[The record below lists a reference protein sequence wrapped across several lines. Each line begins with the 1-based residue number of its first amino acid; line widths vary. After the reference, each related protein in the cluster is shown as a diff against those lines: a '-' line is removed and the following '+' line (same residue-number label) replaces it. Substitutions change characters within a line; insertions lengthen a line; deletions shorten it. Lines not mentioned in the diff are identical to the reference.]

1 MSTTRRKV
9 DRRPRILNK
18 PKIRQELKKNVK
30 ELKQLYKDTEKAQK
44 QFDRLDTILKSKRE
58 KIAALEAKQQKLLE
72 LYNTEIE

>member
-1 MSTTRRKV
+1 MSTTRRKA

-18 PKIRQELKKNVK
+18 PKIRQEHKKNAK
-30 ELKQLYKDTEKAQK
+30 ELKQLYKDTEAAQK